1 MRPEVAAS
9 GPAVGPSSDQAA
21 GDDAAALF
29 AGTSR
34 VRNAELE
41 LASAAS
47 DMEATRK
54 RIRASGAHEPDSLL
68 RLGDGAG
75 NHVLCR
81 VVGYLSRREV
91 GP

>member
-1 MRPEVAAS
+1 MRKRSRWEVDGHQAAG
-9 GPAVGPSSDQAA
+9 GPA

-29 AGTSR
+29 DAGMNR

-47 DMEATRK
+47 DMEVTRK

-81 VVGYLSRREV
+81 AVG
-91 GP
+91 